1 MEIISLRK
9 TNMEDLP
16 QGLANS
22 GAKEIKNR
30 LVKISGGK
38 VLDVA
43 TESGDFINTLMK
55 TLKDYDSFMGI
66 DISAKELES
75 ARKEFKD
82 KPVKFIEM
90 NAEKL
95 VFEDNAFDTVTT
107 SHSLHHL
114 ADIDKVL
121 SEMKRV
127 LRPGG
132 YFILQETYSDGEQTE
147 AQKTDILQHHWGAKI
162 DSLMG
167 ITHNKTLTKQKI
179 IEYVENIELKVVENF
194 ESTHYVKCL
203 FCDDKFEC
211 EDPKN
216 EENVNFSIKE
226 IDDNLGRLKEYL
238 DLKKKEEH
246 PDLKKLIE
254 ESKKLM
260 EEGEKLKE
268 RSRKYGNGEA
278 THLFF
283 VGKK

>member
-1 MEIISLRK
+1 
-9 TNMEDLP
+9 MEDLP
-16 QGLANS
+16 KGLANS
-22 GAKEIKNR
+22 GAKEIKNG
-30 LVKISGGK
+30 LLKISGGK

-43 TESGDFINTLMK
+43 TEGGDFINTLMK
-55 TLKDYDSFMGI
+55 TLKEYDSFVGI
-66 DISAKELES
+66 DISAKELKS
-75 ARKEFKD
+75 AIKEFKD

-90 NAEKL
+90 NAENL
-95 VFEDNAFDTVTT
+95 VFEDNAFDTVSI

-127 LRPGG
+127 LKPDGF
-132 YFILQETYSDGEQTE
+132 FILQEMYSDGEQTE
-147 AQKTDILQHHWGAKI
+147 AQKTDILNHRHNSKI

-167 ITHNKTLTKQKI
+167 ITHNKALTKQKI
-179 IEYVENIELKVVENF
+179 IEYVDNIGLKGVKTF

-216 EENVNFSIKE
+216 EEIVKFSIKE
-226 IDDNLGRLKEYL
+226 IDEELGRLKEFL
-238 DLKKKEEH
+238 DLKKKEKH
-246 PDLKKLIE
+246 PDLEKLIEGSKKLI
-254 ESKKLM
+254 

-268 RSRKYGNGEA
+268 RNRKYGNGEA

>member
-30 LVKISGGK
+30 LATISGGK

-55 TLKDYDSFMGI
+55 TLKDYDSFVGI

-75 ARKEFKD
+75 ANKEFKD

-95 VFEDNAFDTVTT
+95 VFEDNTFDTVSI

-121 SEMKRV
+121 SEIKRV
-127 LRPGG
+127 LRPDG
-132 YFILQETYSDGEQTE
+132 YFILQEMYSDGEQTE
-147 AQKTDILQHHWGAKI
+147 AQKTDILQHYWGSKI

-167 ITHNKTLTKQKI
+167 IIHNKTLARQKI
-179 IEYVENIELKVVENF
+179 IEHVDNIGLKVVETF

-203 FCDDKFEC
+203 FCDDKFVC

-216 EENVNFSIKE
+216 KEIINFSIKE
-226 IDDNLGRLKEYL
+226 IDDDLSRLKEYL
-238 DLKKKEEH
+238 DLKKTEEH

-254 ESKKLM
+254 E
-260 EEGEKLKE
+260 GEKLKE
-268 RSRKYGNGEA
+268 RNRKYGNADA